1 MISDKSPYPKFNH
14 DEYARSQSP
23 DDFWGQIRRTVQGRP
38 VTDNQISMI
47 VEAIKTGLKIKPDDT
62 LLDLACGN
70 GALSH
75 LFFDSC
81 AEYLGVDFSEYLI
94 SIAKKNFE
102 RLPDIVF
109 TVQGAAEY
117 VRRESRPERFTKGL
131 CYGSF
136 SYFSEPD
143 AIEVLQQ
150 LFEKFSNIK
159 KVFIGNL
166 PDKGRVEKFYARVPD
181 QDELSDPCS
190 QIGIWRSRDEFAR
203 LAGNAGWNVQFLS
216 MPSEFYAAHYRY
228 DALLSRNPEK

>member
-1 MISDKSPYPKFNH
+1 MVSNKSPRPNFNH
-14 DEYARSQSP
+14 DEYARSQPP

-38 VTDNQISMI
+38 VADDQIEMI
-47 VEAIKTGLKIKPDDT
+47 VEAIRTGLEIRPDDT

-81 AEYLGVDFSEYLI
+81 AGYLGVDFSEYLI
-94 SIAKKNFE
+94 SIAKQNFE
-102 RLPDIVF
+102 KLPNIVF

-117 VRRESRPERFTKGL
+117 VRRESRPERFTKAL

-143 AIEVLQQ
+143 AIEVLQ
-150 LFEKFSNIK
+150 LLLDKFSNVK
-159 KVFIGNL
+159 RLFIGNL
-166 PDKGRVEKFYARVPD
+166 PDKDRVEKFYKKMPD

-190 QIGIWRSRDEFAR
+190 QIGIWRSQNELAK